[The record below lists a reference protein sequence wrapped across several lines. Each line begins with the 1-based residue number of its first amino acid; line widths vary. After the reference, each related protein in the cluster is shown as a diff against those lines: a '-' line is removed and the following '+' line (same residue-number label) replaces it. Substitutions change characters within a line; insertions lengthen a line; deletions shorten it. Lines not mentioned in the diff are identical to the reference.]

1 MKRRIVNTLLAVIS
15 LLCCLGAQG
24 QQITV
29 SGKVTDQANG
39 NPLAGASVKVKGTNQ
54 AVAVN
59 ASGEFSIVVPSKD
72 AVLEVSYIGY
82 GTQEITVGNKT
93 TVNVQMSN
101 TTSNMNEVVVVGY
114 GQVKKRD
121 LTGAVVSIKG
131 SETTKVPV
139 TTPIEALQGKVPGAD
154 IYRDNGYAGGGT
166 NIRIRGNRSI
176 SNPESSNNVL
186 VIVDGVQGV
195 SLDDVNPNDI
205 QSIDVLKDAS
215 STAIYGSRGANGVI
229 IVTTK
234 RGHTGKPRITFNT
247 YAGVS
252 EVSKYGPMKSGPE
265 YIDFKREAYRAVGTW
280 NSPADDPKIFNPIEL
295 NAIANHQYINYPAL
309 LLHHGTQQDYQ
320 VGVSGG
326 NEKTKIYFSGDYFRE
341 KGILK
346 LNDFKRYS
354 ARFNIDQTINSW
366 MKAGVSSQY
375 AFIDNDIRRDP
386 FNFAAKAVPLGVPYD
401 SLGNV
406 VMYPAGGTQMSPLV
420 DEQPGQ
426 WKDNAKTSRFS
437 GAVYLELN
445 PIKDLTIRSTFNGT
459 IAAQTTGNY
468 YGKNTINGKGSNSQS
483 SIYNTQSTFMSWEN
497 QINYKKEIGDHS
509 IALTGVTTFNQ
520 TVNTNNYESG
530 RNQTFPSQIYW
541 NLGAA
546 NQNMSISSGYQ
557 RFNLLSYTGRI
568 NYSYKGKYLVTLTG
582 REDGS
587 SKLAPGHKWKFFPS
601 AAVAWRISDEAFMDK
616 QNIFSDLKLRVGYG
630 ISGNDAIA
638 PYGTQGGITSQMFS
652 YTDANAASAYTINT
666 LFGNRDLQWEL
677 TATTDVGLDFA
688 LLKNRISGTFDF
700 YNARTY
706 NLIFPYT
713 LPSSTGFQSVNRNI
727 GRTNNRGYEV
737 SLTSNNIVSHE
748 SGGFKWTSTISYAR
762 NRERITSLPNGN
774 VYSSDYRNSLI
785 LGEPVSILYDYVKL
799 GLWQLGEEAQAA
811 QYGAVPGDIK
821 IADISGPDGKPDGKI
836 TPDDRTVI
844 GARVPKWTG
853 GFNNDFSYK
862 NFDLNVLFIGRFGQ
876 WMTSDYYAK
885 YYRNGAQNGAHMD
898 YWTPENPTNA
908 YPRPNANASSNYVTT
923 LTEFENSYIKLRNI
937 TLGYTFPKRI
947 IDKLKINGLR
957 VYVSGKNLGFYSKN
971 NKDFDPESEG
981 IVDQPLNKLFV
992 GGLNLTF

>member
-1 MKRRIVNTLLAVIS
+1 MKRKTIVNYLLAVIS
-15 LLCCLGAQG
+15 LLCCLPAQA
-24 QQITV
+24 QQITIT
-29 SGKVTDQANG
+29 GKVTDQANG
-39 NPLAGASVKVKGTNQ
+39 NPLTGASVKVKGTNQ
-54 AVAVN
+54 TAMVN
-59 ASGEFSIVVPSKD
+59 ASGEFSISVPSKS
-72 AVLEVSYIGY
+72 AVLEISYVGY

-93 TVNVQMSN
+93 SISVQLSS
-101 TTSNMNEVVVVGY
+101 TATDMNEVVVIGY

-121 LTGAVVSIKG
+121 LTGAVVAIKG

-139 TTPIEALQGKVPGAD
+139 TTPIEALQGKVAGAD

-166 NIRIRGNRSI
+166 NIRIRGNRSLTNL
-176 SNPESSNNVL
+176 SNSNSVL
-186 VIVDGVQGV
+186 IIVDGVQNV
-195 SLDDVNPNDI
+195 SLDDINPNDI
-205 QSIDVLKDAS
+205 ESINVMKDAS

-234 RGHTGKPRITFNT
+234 RGANGKPKITFNT
-247 YAGVS
+247 YAGSS

-280 NSPADDPKIFNPIEL
+280 NSPADDSKIFNPQEL
-295 NAIANHQYINYPAL
+295 NAINNQQYIDFPSL
-309 LLHHGTQQDYQ
+309 LLHHGAQQDFQ

-326 NEKTKIYFSGDYFRE
+326 TDKTKIYFSGDYFRE

-354 ARFNIDQTINSW
+354 ARFNIDQVINSW
-366 MKAGVSSQY
+366 MKAGISSQY

-386 FNFAAKAVPLGVPYD
+386 FNQASKALPLGVPYD
-401 SLGNV
+401 SAGNV
-406 VMYPAGGTQMSPLV
+406 ILYPVGGTQMSPLA

-426 WKDNAKTSRFS
+426 WKDNAKTTRFS
-437 GAVYLELN
+437 GAVFVELN

-459 IAAQTTGNY
+459 VTSQTRGTY
-468 YGKNTINGKGSNSQS
+468 YGKNTINGGGANSQS
-483 SIYNTQSTFMSWEN
+483 SITNTQFNFISWEN
-497 QINYKKEIGDHS
+497 QVTYKKEIKDH
-509 IALTGVTTFNQ
+509 AFTVTGITTYNQ
-520 TVNTNNYESG
+520 TVNTNNFESG
-530 RNQTFPSQIYW
+530 RNQVFPSQIYY

-546 NQNMSISSGYQ
+546 NQNLAISSGYQ

-568 NYSYKGKYLVTLTG
+568 NYSYKDRYLLTLTG

-587 SKLAPGHKWKFFPS
+587 SKLAPGNKWAFFPS
-601 AAVAWRISDEAFMDK
+601 AAVAWKISDEAFMSK
-616 QNIFSDLKLRVGYG
+616 QNIVNDLKLRVGYG
-630 ISGNDAIA
+630 VSGNDVIA
-638 PYGTQGGITSQMFS
+638 AYQTQAGISSVQFA
-652 YTDANAASAYTINT
+652 YTDATAAPAYTINT
-666 LFGNRDLQWEL
+666 LFGNKELQWEL
-677 TATTDVGLDFA
+677 TATTDIGLDFA
-688 LLKNRISGTFDF
+688 LLKNRITGSFDF
-700 YNARTY
+700 YDARTY
-706 NLIFPYT
+706 DLIFGYS
-713 LPSSTGFQSVNRNI
+713 LPPSTGYLTVNRNI
-727 GRTNNRGYEV
+727 GKTNNRGIEV
-737 SLTSNNIVSHE
+737 SLTSNNIVSH
-748 SGGFKWTSTISYAR
+748 GIKWSTTVTYAK

-774 VYSSDYRNSLI
+774 VFSSDYRNSLI
-785 LGEPVSILYDYVKL
+785 LGQPANILYDYVKQ

-821 IADISGPDGKPDGKI
+821 IADLSGPDGKPDGKI

-853 GFNNDFSYK
+853 GISNDFSYK

-885 YYRNGAQNGAHMD
+885 YYRNGAQNGSHMD
-898 YWTPENPTNA
+898 FWTPENPTNA

-923 LTEFENSYIKLRNI
+923 LTEYENSYIKLRNI
-937 TLGYTFPKRI
+937 TLGYTVPKRMLE
-947 IDKLKINGLR
+947 KLRINGLR
-957 VYVSGKNLGFYSKN
+957 FYVSGKNLTFFSKN